1 MEFSPPVPPR
11 DNISHTHHADER
23 IDPYAW
29 LGNSADPAVI
39 AHLEAENAYAE
50 AATAPL
56 AGLRDVI
63 FEEIKGRTQQ
73 TDLSVPVA
81 YRGWWYYT
89 RTRQGCQYPTH
100 ARVPKTNSNR
110 PHLRPGEAPDG
121 EQVLVDGDLEAGDQ
135 PFFSLGA
142 RVVSNDGEAIAVA
155 VDVTGDERFDVR
167 IRRIDGGEVIDTE
180 LRQVGYGLAWS
191 ADDRYVFYTRVDD
204 AWRPF
209 QVWRHEVGASAADD
223 LLVLQE
229 PDERFWMGIDTCRD
243 DRFLMVQLASRTT
256 SEVHLLDLSDPSAPL
271 RVIAP
276 RQDGLEYD
284 VEIAG
289 DILLITHNMGHAD
302 FELSWAPFADPGPEN
317 WRPWLKTRRG
327 ERILGAEAFE
337 GHVAVSLRQ
346 DGLSCVRIVSRTLGE
361 GGDHGAPWDIPVSEE
376 LYSIGTGS
384 NPEWASTALRVVLE
398 SFVTPRTIL
407 EYDMATR
414 EATVLKRQPVLG
426 GFDPGHYQ
434 QHRVWVEA
442 ADQTKVPMSIVAR
455 ADVVADG
462 SAPGLLYGYG
472 AYEISM
478 DPQFSIAML
487 SMLDRGVVFA
497 VAHVRGGGEMGRHW
511 YEQGRLANK
520 PNSFTDLV
528 SCAHALFGSRWV
540 AAGRLALEGGSAGG
554 LLVGA
559 ALNLAPELFRVVHAA
574 VPFVDALTTILDPT
588 RPLTVGEWD
597 EWGDPL
603 HDPKIFAVMKSYSPY
618 ENIRAVEYPA
628 ILATTGLSDTRVDV
642 AEPAKWVARLR
653 DTVTSDQSERPILLR
668 TEMVAGHGGRSGRYD
683 AWHDAAWELAF
694 VLHHLGLAAVPDPAP
709 DLSST
714 DAG

>member
-1 MEFSPPVPPR
+1 M
-11 DNISHTHHADER
+11 
-23 IDPYAW
+23 
-29 LGNSADPAVI
+29 I

-50 AATAPL
+50 AVTAPL
-56 AGLRDVI
+56 APLRMAI

-89 RTRQGCQYPTH
+89 RTREGCQYPVH
-100 ARVPKTNSNR
+100 ARAPVSGAQR
-110 PHLRPGEAPDG
+110 PQLRPGEVPEG
-121 EQVLVDGDLEAGDQ
+121 EQVLVDGDLEAGSH

-142 RVVSNDGEAIAVA
+142 LEVSNSGQTLAIAV
-155 VDVTGDERFDVR
+155 DVAGDERFDVR

-209 QVWRHEVGASAADD
+209 QVWRHEVGTSAADD
-223 LLVLQE
+223 VLVLHE
-229 PDERFWMGIDTCRD
+229 PDERFWMGIDTSRD
-243 DRFLMVQLASRTT
+243 DRFLIVTLGSRTT
-256 SEVHLLDLSDPSAPL
+256 SEVHLFDLAQPCAPP
-271 RVIAP
+271 RIVAP
-276 RQDGLEYD
+276 RHEGLEYD
-284 VEIAG
+284 VEVAG
-289 DILLITHNMGHAD
+289 DILLITHNARYAD
-302 FELSWAPFADPGPEN
+302 FELSWAPFASPGREN
-317 WRPWLKTRRG
+317 WRPWLEARPG
-327 ERILGAEAFE
+327 ERICGAEAFM
-337 GHVAVSLRQ
+337 GHVAVSLRREGQ
-346 DGLSCVRIVSRTLGE
+346 SCVRVVPRTVGE
-361 GGDHGAPWDIPVSEE
+361 GGACGQPWDVPVSEE
-376 LYSIGTGS
+376 LYTISTGA
-384 NPEWASTALRVVLE
+384 NPEWTSTVLQIVVE

-407 EYDMATR
+407 EYDVETR

-434 QHRVWVEA
+434 QHRVWVQA
-442 ADQTKVPMSIVAR
+442 ADQTRVPMSLVAR
-455 ADVVADG
+455 ADIVADG

-472 AYEISM
+472 AYEMSM
-478 DPQFSIAML
+478 DPQFSTAML

-511 YEQGRLANK
+511 YEGGRLGNK

-528 SCAHALFGSRWV
+528 SCARALCDSGWV
-540 AAGRLALEGGSAGG
+540 ATGRLALEGGSAGG

-588 RPLTVGEWD
+588 RPLSVGEWE

-603 HDPKIFAVMKSYSPY
+603 HDPRIYEVMKSYSPY
-618 ENIRAVEYPA
+618 ENIRAVPYPA
-628 ILATTGLSDTRVDV
+628 ILATTGLNDTRVDV
-642 AEPAKWVARLR
+642 GEPAKWVARLR
-653 DTVTSDQSERPILLR
+653 DTVTSDQSERPIVLR

-683 AWHDAAWELAF
+683 AWHDTAWEFAF
-694 VLHHLGLAAVPDPAP
+694 ILSHLGLATALDPA
-709 DLSST
+709 ST
-714 DAG
+714 GVDRHRRADCQH